1 MALDREAPFTVNSKV
16 IGTTATPFRVHDDGY
31 LLIYNTHATAVLT
44 VYPAVKTQHG
54 ITIGPGRKR
63 ALPFMLGSSEVYIVS
78 DSASTT
84 VQVWHSATKW
94 GADWMMDEFV
104 APSATPV
111 SGAMLSSSRDTG
123 RTGSA
128 TITMNFAGTLGRH
141 GKGFSLLADALT
153 QVVITLHG
161 AGTAATFRITA
172 NSAFSFPFGPDATE
186 IENVTITDLS
196 AATWHFDFVGY

>member
-1 MALDREAPFTVNSKV
+1 MLDRDMGWSKYRKTV
-16 IGTTATPFRVHDDGY
+16 GTTALEFPITEDGY
-31 LLIYNTHATAVLT
+31 VMIHNTHATAVIT
-44 VYPAVKTQHG
+44 VYPSQKADSG
-54 ITIGPGRKR
+54 ITIEPGTKR
-63 ALPFMLGSSEVYIVS
+63 TLPRLPSGSLVWIVS
-78 DSASTT
+78 DTASTN
-84 VQVWHSATKW
+84 VDLYMSPNKW

-128 TITMNFAGTLGRH
+128 TITMDFAGTLGRH

-161 AGTAATFRITA
+161 GGTAATFRITA
-172 NSAFSFPFGPDATE
+172 NSAFSFPFGPDAVE
-186 IENVTITDLS
+186 IESVTITDLS